1 MPAQCN
7 CPQKRWAL
15 PSLMVNVMRVILM
28 AWALFQSLG
37 HPAMAH
43 QLTVILVRS
52 AATVIVVWQGG
63 FY

>member
-1 MPAQCN
+1 M
-7 CPQKRWAL
+7 
-15 PSLMVNVMRVILM
+15 NVMRVILM
-28 AWALFQSLG
+28 AWAAFQSLG

-52 AATVIVVWQGG
+52 AATIIIVWQGG